1 MVEKTTLRQLR
12 GLNDLVADALDA
24 GMTRTEEIHR
34 TIADYPYA
42 ALKRIGPV
50 ASPVRVVEF
59 VETTIT
65 GSVYWTLRLATR
77 VSGALVTRVLERLDT
92 HAS

>member
-1 MVEKTTLRQLR
+1 VEKTTLRQLR
-12 GLNDLVADALDA
+12 GLNDLVTDALDA

-34 TIADYPYA
+34 GIANYPYA

-59 VETTIT
+59 VETNIT

-77 VSGALVTRVLERLDT
+77 VSGAVVARVLEQLDT